1 MRCPHCRHENRERA
15 RFCGACGASLELG
28 APCPRCGSVNPPGQ
42 RFCDV
47 CGHPVADSVPGTAT
61 GRDPRAYTPRH
72 LVERILSTRSAIE
85 GERKQV
91 TVLFADVVESMRLA
105 EWLGPEA
112 WHRVLDRVFEILS
125 RGVHRFEGTINQF
138 TGDGIMALFGAP
150 VAHEDHARRAC
161 HAALSTTEELRGY
174 ARTLR
179 ARSGLDLAV
188 RMGLNSGEVVVGKIG
203 DDLRMDYTAQ
213 GHCVGLAAR
222 VEQLAAPG
230 TVLLTEHTA
239 RLVEGFFALG
249 DLGPRVL
256 KGVRE
261 TVRVFELQGIGP
273 VRTRLEAAG
282 RRGLSRLIG
291 REAELGW
298 LESILSLAAD
308 SNGQVVGIVGDAGV
322 GKSRL
327 CLEFIERCRAG
338 GVAVYEVHCPAHGA
352 TVPWLAIRE
361 LLRSCLG
368 LTDGEGAEGTRR
380 RIEAELLVL
389 DAGLGDAAPLVLEV
403 LGLREGSVPE
413 PVPEQLTA
421 RLTGVLQRFLRARS
435 ARQPLVLVLDD
446 AHWIDR
452 PSDELVRELLPSL
465 RDSRTLVIA
474 NFRPEFRPA
483 WIGGSR
489 NHQLALSPLGEAT
502 SRELLLDLLGSDGSL
517 GELPDRI
524 RERAAGNPLFTEEV
538 VQALVAAGSL
548 VGERGAYRLA
558 APIETLALPATV
570 QALLAARIDRLGE
583 PAKQALEAAAVIG
596 QQFDEPLLGA
606 VSGLDGRQLATAL
619 GTLQSA
625 ELLRVIGSSP
635 RPEYAFKHPMMREVA
650 YRSQLEERRARLH
663 ATVATTLERLHADRL
678 GEHAGLI
685 AHHWEASGMR
695 FEAERWRRRAALK
708 VASIKVG
715 GRGRRPIGPPEAP
728 GGTSGPASS

>member
-28 APCPRCGSVNPPGQ
+28 TPCLRCGSVNPPGQ
-42 RFCDV
+42 RFCDA
-47 CGHPVADSVPGTAT
+47 CGHQIAASAPAT
-61 GRDPRAYTPRH
+61 TPEREPRAYTPRY
-72 LVERILSTRSAIE
+72 LVEKILSTRSALE

-105 EWLGPEA
+105 EWLGPEP
-112 WHRVLDRVFEILS
+112 WHRVLDRVFEILM

-161 HAALSTTEELRGY
+161 HAALSTAEELRGY

-179 ARSGLDLAV
+179 ARNGLDLAI

-222 VEQLAAPG
+222 VEQLAPPG

-239 RLVEGFFALG
+239 RLVEGFFTLG
-249 DLGPRVL
+249 DLGAREL
-256 KGVRE
+256 KGVRDM
-261 TVRVFELQGIGP
+261 VRVFELQGIGP

-291 REAELGW
+291 REAELAS
-298 LESILSLAAD
+298 LESILARAAD
-308 SNGQVVGIVGDAGV
+308 WNGQVVGIVGDAGV

-327 CLEFIERCRAG
+327 CLEFVERCRAG
-338 GVAVYEVHCPAHGA
+338 GIAVYEVHCPAHGA
-352 TVPWLAIRE
+352 TVPWLATRE

-368 LTDGEGAEGTRR
+368 LTDDEGSRP
-380 RIEAELLVL
+380 RIEAQLLAV
-389 DAGLGDAAPLVLEV
+389 DPGLGEAVPLVLEM
-403 LGLREGSVPE
+403 LGLREGSMEGPAPE
-413 PVPEQLTA
+413 RLTA
-421 RLTGVLQRFLRARS
+421 DLAGVLQRVLHARS
-435 ARQPLVLVLDD
+435 AREPLVLVLDD
-446 AHWIDR
+446 AHWID
-452 PSDELVRELLPSL
+452 PSSNELVRELLSSVL
-465 RDSRTLVIA
+465 DSRMLVIA
-474 NFRPEFRPA
+474 NFRPEFRAP

-489 NHQLALSPLGEAT
+489 YHQLALSPLGEAA
-502 SRELLLDLLGSDGSL
+502 SRELLRDLLGSDDSL

-524 RERAAGNPLFTEEV
+524 RERTAGNPFFTEEV
-538 VQALVAAGSL
+538 VQALVAGGSL
-548 VGERGAYRLA
+548 VGERGAHRLA
-558 APIETLALPATV
+558 APIEALSLPATV

-583 PAKQALEAAAVIG
+583 PVKQALEAAAVIG
-596 QQFDEPLLGA
+596 HRFDEPLLGA
-606 VSGLDGRQLATAL
+606 VSGVDDRKLAAAL
-619 GTLQSA
+619 SALQSA
-625 ELLRVIGSSP
+625 ELLRVVSSSP
-635 RPEYAFKHPMMREVA
+635 RTEYAFKHPMMREVA
-650 YRSQLEERRARLH
+650 YRSQLDERKARLH
-663 ATVATTLERLHADRL
+663 ATVATALERLHADRL

-695 FEAERWRRRAALK
+695 SEAARWRRRAALK
-708 VASIKVG
+708 VASIKIG
-715 GRGRRPIGPPEAP
+715 GRGRRPMGPPGAS
-728 GGTSGPASS
+728 GRTSGPATS